1 MHPAERKCTV
11 MDADGNA
18 DRIEYEIKDDVM
30 CDDEECGELSFFFL
44 EIDIVMFQLPK

>member
-1 MHPAERKCTV
+1 

-30 CDDEECGELSFFFL
+30 CDDQECSELSFFL
-44 EIDIVMFQLPK
+44 EIDKVMFQLPK